1 MAKSKDKKSKKSD
14 KPSKSDGK
22 SERDELKAAKAT
34 IKKLEATISKLEKS
48 ASKAAKKV
56 KEKAPAVKVPS
67 VRGTKLAPKPVVPT
81 LTAKPAATTDP
92 RTVAQLRAL
101 AKAKGVSGY
110 SSMRKDQL
118 VEALKG

>member
-1 MAKSKDKKSKKSD
+1 MAKSKDKKSSKPKKSG
-14 KPSKSDGK
+14 KPGA
-22 SERDELKAAKAT
+22 DELKAAKAT
-34 IKKLEATISKLEKS
+34 IKKLQAQIAKLEKS
-48 ASKAAKKV
+48 ASKAAKKA
-56 KEKAPAVKVPS
+56 KEKAPAVKVPT
-67 VRGTKLAPKPVVPT
+67 VKGTKLAPKPVTPT

-118 VEALKG
+118 VAALKG